1 MLSSSRL
8 VVSKNILVSLST
20 ILIIALASNNL
31 SSQELVI
38 ISTFILFFNLQ
49 NTLFEG
55 LFGLHLLSASTQAA
69 SIAIVKQ
76 FKYMMIASST
86 SGILFFT
93 YTSSFEFY
101 SFDDLMFI
109 SILSS
114 FVFILGIISNSV
126 TNVYCNQNEKSIFFA
141 LDIIMLIFSLVFIYC
156 KSALLVNY
164 LLPFGLRSLGT
175 SFLYF
180 HSFKKTKKRSIYFEE
195 EKLVSGRFFTS
206 TALSVSRDSLMPLL
220 CGVLLGPNILVF
232 MRIFNTIV
240 SAPGLLANSM
250 NKVIVRYISQDK
262 INSKLIFNKYKLWL
276 SVMSI
281 SYLSLWFFGGHE
293 LINMFFSDKF
303 DVNIN
308 YLLLSLCLFCFFWP
322 FGQVLIVKS
331 LNNGDSF
338 LYLKMSLIWTVATL
352 VNLLILCVTSFEVYM
367 ISFGTMQFIN
377 LFIYVKY
384 YAYDK
389 KNQE

>member
-1 MLSSSRL
+1 MPSSSRL

-55 LFGLHLLSASTQAA
+55 LFGLHLLSANTQVA

-76 FKYMMIASST
+76 FKYMLMASST
-86 SGILFFT
+86 SSILFFT
-93 YTSSFEFY
+93 YTSSFDFY
-101 SFDDLMFI
+101 SFDDLIFI

-114 FVFILGIISNSV
+114 FVFILGTISNSV

-141 LDIIMLIFSLVFIYC
+141 LDIIMLISSLVFIYC
-156 KSALLVNY
+156 KSSLLLYY

-180 HSFKKTKKRSIYFEE
+180 YSFKKTRKRSIYFE

-206 TALSVSRDSLMPLL
+206 TALSVSRDSLMPLF

-262 INSKLIFNKYKLWL
+262 INSKLIFNKYKFWL

-281 SYLSLWFFGGHE
+281 SYLLLWFFGGHE
-293 LINMFFSDKF
+293 IINLFFSDKF

-338 LYLKMSLIWTVATL
+338 LYLKISLIWTVATL
-352 VNLLILCVTSFEVYM
+352 VNLLILCVTSFEIYM
-367 ISFGTMQFIN
+367 MSFGAMQFIN

-384 YAYDK
+384 YGYNK
-389 KNQE
+389 KSQE